1 MKFCPN
7 VACPHRQHTGTP
19 AEYDVDRPDC
29 ADCGAELADGPAYY
43 AAPAAEAAAR
53 PLPPGFVSRI
63 VVTAVALAVAIAGPR
78 LVPLPGV
85 DTNVLPPSTSLVN
98 VSVFALGLRPIF
110 AAALLVEFVAW
121 LVPPLRPLRHAGPA
135 GREKLGRAMIF
146 VAMGLALAQ
155 AYAIS
160 TWMYLAEIG
169 TYPSVVVIGSL
180 LAGMS
185 LLVLL
190 AAWVTR
196 RGLGSGYALLFL
208 VPELVAEGERLYE
221 ILTGMITGEPPTAVE
236 IAPMLGIPVLL
247 VATTVACSR
256 WPAWRDER
264 VRTRAAG
271 AEPYRRGADAE
282 GANPPPLRLPAS
294 GLAPVLVVASVD
306 ALLRMLLRISAA
318 FGLIPFDGIAWYL
331 NRDGGPVA
339 VLLVLTAALV
349 LVFGW
354 QFQTPTARQALWHRV
369 RQFSPASRPLD
380 EGNAEVLAALRKSV
394 LPLCVFV
401 ILPLL
406 VDAGP
411 GSSSSFL
418 PLLTVLV
425 LDLVAEIRARSHIEG
440 ELVSV
445 WPEQRV
451 FAADMVAAV
460 LRSEGIPVLL
470 RGIQYR
476 TMARF
481 LHPFVPIEVMVPE
494 SHAAEATRIV
504 RQILSGEA
512 PPPEVRPDEPEKTTA
527 PKMRQRKKK
536 STEDE
541 ATA

>member
-1 MKFCPN
+1 M
-7 VACPHRQHTGTP
+7 P

-43 AAPAAEAAAR
+43 AAPATEPAAR

-63 VVTAVALAVAIAGPR
+63 VVTVVALAIAIAGPR

-85 DTNVLPPSTSLVN
+85 DTNVLPPGTSLVN
-98 VSVFALGLRPIF
+98 MSVFALGLRPIL

-121 LVPPLRPLRHAGPA
+121 LVPSLRRLRHAGPA

-155 AYAIS
+155 AYGIS
-160 TWMYLAEIG
+160 TWMYFAEIG
-169 TYPSVVVIGSL
+169 VYHSAVVIGSL

-208 VPELVAEGERLYE
+208 VPELVGEGERLYG
-221 ILTGMITGEPPTAVE
+221 ILSGTNTREPPTVAE
-236 IAPMLGIPVLL
+236 IARILAIPVLL
-247 VATTVACSR
+247 VATTIACSR

-271 AEPYRRGADAE
+271 AEPYRRGAGAE
-282 GANPPPLRLPAS
+282 GADPPPLRLPAS
-294 GLAPVLVVASVD
+294 GIAPALVGATVG
-306 ALLRMLLRISAA
+306 ALLMTLSNV
-318 FGLIPFDGIAWYL
+318 GLIPSEDIAWYF
-331 NRDGGPVA
+331 RREGGPIA
-339 VLLVLTAALV
+339 VHLVLTAALV

-354 QFQTPTARQALWHRV
+354 QFQTPTAREALWRRV
-369 RQFSPASRPLD
+369 REFSPASRPLD
-380 EGNAEVLAALRKSV
+380 EGDAEVLAALRMSI

-406 VDAGP
+406 VDVGP
-411 GSSSSFL
+411 GSSSYFL
-418 PLLTVLV
+418 PLVTVLA
-425 LDLVAEIRARSHIEG
+425 LDLVAEIRTRLQIEG

-470 RGIQYR
+470 RGILYR

-494 SHAAEATRIV
+494 SRATEATRIV

-512 PPPEVRPDEPEKTTA
+512 PPPEVPPDEPEKPTA
-527 PKMRQRKKK
+527 PKTKKRATK
-536 STEDE
+536 PAEGE
-541 ATA
+541 ATV